1 MTKLAQEG
9 EPYIHLTLTPKQAKE
24 LLDLLK
30 DEVDWGYGLS
40 DDLEA
45 LRQELKG
52 KLKALGHGHSPY
64 LAEHSPGPLAPREW
78 EGPKGFG
85 K

>member
-1 MTKLAQEG
+1 MPPVL
-9 EPYIHLTLTPKQAKE
+9 HLTLTPKQARE
-24 LLDLLK
+24 LLAILK

-45 LRQELKG
+45 LRQELKE
-52 KLKALGHGHSPY
+52 KLKGLGHGHSPY
-64 LAEHSPGPLAPREW
+64 LAERSPDPGVPPGMGEA
-78 EGPKGFG
+78 KGLG

>member
-52 KLKALGHGHSPY
+52 KLKALK
-64 LAEHSPGPLAPREW
+64 EHSLGPGAPQEW
-78 EGPKGFG
+78 ERPKGLG

>member
-1 MTKLAQEG
+1 MTAQELG
-9 EPYIHLTLTPKQAKE
+9 EAYIHLTLTPKQARE
-24 LLDLLK
+24 LLAILK

-52 KLKALGHGHSPY
+52 KLKGLKIRATPVTE
-64 LAEHSPGPLAPREW
+64 EHSPGNPRGMGEAK
-78 EGPKGFG
+78 EA
-85 K
+85 